1 MSAPD
6 ILRGYPDSLQAQVR
20 ELLAGGRLGDY
31 LQARYPGRHEVQT
44 DKALYRYVAELK
56 QEYLRRAPPIDRV
69 CYDSRLDVVKN
80 ALGLHTT
87 LSRPHGGRLVAS
99 REIRIAALFR
109 EMPPEL
115 LRMIV
120 VHELAHLREHDHNK
134 AFYQLCEHMQP
145 GYAQLEFDL
154 RLFLVWRARPG
165 ASSGGAGD

>member
-1 MSAPD
+1 MSALD
-6 ILRGYPDSLQAQVR
+6 AIRGYPDALQQQVR
-20 ELLAGGRLGDY
+20 ELLEGGRLGSW
-31 LQARYPGRHEVQT
+31 LQARYPDRHEVQT
-44 DKALYRYVAELK
+44 DRALYRYVSELK
-56 QEYLRRAPPIDRV
+56 QEYLRKAPAIDKV
-69 CYDSRLDVVKN
+69 EYDRRLDVVKN

-87 LSRPHGGRLVAS
+87 VSRPHGGRLVAS

-120 VHELAHLREHDHNK
+120 VHELAHLREREHNR

-154 RLFLVWRARPG
+154 RLFLVWRA
-165 ASSGGAGD
+165 AA

>member
-1 MSAPD
+1 MSTPD
-6 ILRGYPDSLQAQVR
+6 ILRGYPDALQAQVR
-20 ELLAGGRLGDY
+20 QLLDSGQLGDY
-31 LQARYPGRHEVQT
+31 LQRRYPGRHEVQT
-44 DKALYRYVAELK
+44 DKALYRYVADLK
-56 QEYLRRAPPIDRV
+56 QDFLRRAPAIDKV

-87 LSRPHGGRLVAS
+87 LSRPHGGRLVTS

-109 EMPPEL
+109 ELPPEM

-120 VHELAHLREHDHNK
+120 VHELAHLRESAHNR

-154 RLFLVWRARPG
+154 RLFLVWRSA
-165 ASSGGAGD
+165 GGAGGA

>member
-1 MSAPD
+1 MAALD
-6 ILRGYPDSLQAQVR
+6 ILHGYPDSLQAQVR
-20 ELLAGGRLGDY
+20 QLLDGGRLGSY
-31 LQARYPGRHEVQT
+31 LQLRYPGRHEVQT

-56 QEYLRRAPPIDRV
+56 QEHLRRAPAIDKV
-69 CYDSRLDVVKN
+69 CYDNRLDVVKN

-87 LSRPHGGRLVAS
+87 MSRPHGGRLVTS
-99 REIRIAALFR
+99 REIRIASLFR

-120 VHELAHLREHDHNK
+120 VHELAHLRESEHNR

-154 RLFLVWRARPG
+154 RLFLLWRSTGAARPD
-165 ASSGGAGD
+165 SR

>member
-1 MSAPD
+1 MTGLA
-6 ILRGYPDSLQAQVR
+6 ILAGYPEALQRQVQGLR
-20 ELLAGGRLGDY
+20 RQGQLGSYLRL
-31 LQARYPGRHEVQT
+31 RYPGRHEVQS

-56 QEYLRRAPPIDRV
+56 QEYLRKAPAIDRV

-87 LSRPHGGRLVAS
+87 VSRPHGGRLVTS
-99 REIRIAALFR
+99 REIRIAAVFR
-109 EMPPEL
+109 ELPPEL

-120 VHELAHLREHDHNK
+120 VHELAHLRESEHNR

-154 RLFLVWRARPG
+154 RLFLLWRADGEAP
-165 ASSGGAGD
+165 AE